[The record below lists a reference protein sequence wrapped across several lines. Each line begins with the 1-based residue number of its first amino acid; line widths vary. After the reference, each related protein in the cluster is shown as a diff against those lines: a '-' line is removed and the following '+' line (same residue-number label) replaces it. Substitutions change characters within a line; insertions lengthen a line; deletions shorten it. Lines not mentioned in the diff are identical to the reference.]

1 MKKLLLKK
9 QFYMIDN
16 QYKVAEDKTQT
27 SENLIKIL
35 SRCIKMYDA
44 QQEIMKILALLHT
57 RIEKKMELKKEL
69 RGFAEAKIKNEQERY
84 DLKPIR
90 KMYQEMVRLS
100 ARIMS
105 NIRTLKD
112 IERAMTRPFVFS
124 GARYDEDYMF
134 YQMKRLRLKIIKQ
147 IPRLKD
153 TVELKMFYT

>member
-1 MKKLLLKK
+1 
-9 QFYMIDN
+9 
-16 QYKVAEDKTQT
+16 
-27 SENLIKIL
+27 
-35 SRCIKMYDA
+35 
-44 QQEIMKILALLHT
+44 MKILALLHT

-69 RGFAEAKIKNEQERY
+69 RGFAEAKIKNEQEGY